1 MLGAVIGDIVGSAY
15 EWSYVKTKDFEMFGE
30 GSRFTDDTVMSC
42 ATAEAV
48 LCLKE
53 NSEIAEAHI
62 SREYAT
68 LYKRYYARYPDA
80 GYGATFAKWAQDER
94 LFVQGSYGN
103 GASMRVSPIGFAF
116 DRLED
121 VLSHAE
127 KSCLYTHNNREA
139 ISGAQAVAGSIF
151 LARSGKTKGEIRR
164 FVQKTAGYDLN
175 LKLKDISVTC
185 SFSSRTKLSV
195 PVAITVFLEAN
206 SYEDAIR
213 KAVVVGGDSDTI
225 ACIAGGIA
233 QAFYGE
239 IPEWMIEK
247 TLERLDPQLR
257 GIIEQFQK
265 KFM

>member
-15 EWSYVKTKDFEMFGE
+15 EWNNVTTENFEMFGE

-53 NSEIAEAHI
+53 NSEIAEEHT
-62 SREYAT
+62 SKEYAT
-68 LYKRYYARYPDA
+68 LYKRYYTRYPDV
-80 GYGATFAKWAQDER
+80 GYGAEFAKWAQDPR

-127 KSCLYTHNNREA
+127 RSCLYTHNNREA

-175 LKLKDISVTC
+175 LKLKDFRVTY

-195 PVAITVFLEAN
+195 PVAITAFLEAD
-206 SYEDAIR
+206 SYEDTVR
-213 KAVVVGGDSDTI
+213 KAIAIGGDSDTI

-239 IPEWMIEK
+239 IPEWMKEK
-247 TLERLDPQLR
+247 ALERLDPQLR
-257 GIIEQFQK
+257 GIIEQFQNT
-265 KFM
+265 FM